1 MIKIIGRNK
10 KEFTIEKKERIVD
23 LYSKLG
29 LSENEYVVIVNG
41 DPATDDDFISP
52 EDNATFLEVFSGG

>member
-10 KEFTIEKKERIVD
+10 MEFTIEKKEKIGD
-23 LYSKLG
+23 LYNKLN

-41 DPATDDDFISP
+41 DPATDDDFINP

>member
-52 EDNATFLEVFSGG
+52 EDHATFLEVFSGG